1 MPRLARAQHATSTPS
16 TTCPCCGKSF
26 KTSQG
31 RASHEASCLGHSS
44 TMQMVQPSVSQ
55 GNHSTLAPP
64 AVPSGVTPPAL
75 EQCENNNFSQDEDTA
90 ATTSN
95 NKSFGASPTVVPT
108 GPAHSV
114 DLPSEFVLV
123 KFHPHSRRDPIIV
136 SLDPEYPQ
144 LSVPCDVLATLVPTS
159 QGDSAGSV
167 SSQPSANLCAP
178 FRSRADFEFA
188 EEMTNLLAPRAH
200 VNRMLELMRTS
211 WGKDGS
217 NISFRHYDDMAS
229 TLDAASLFVT
239 GFEEGSVTVPY
250 NGQNITTSFLF
261 RNPWR
266 WIERMVGDPELSKT
280 HIWHSAKKFYCRRD
294 SENDQQLIDEPATAQ
309 RWWSIEDTLPEDH
322 VLLPLHIWLDKAKVS
337 NKVRMYP
344 IILRALWQ
352 PSHIRNASGNGGGL
366 LLAYMPIVCDPLRPE
381 LDLPEST
388 DSDDFAL
395 YKRHVYNEVL
405 GCIFSDCHI
414 PSLIGR
420 LLQCGDQILIAA
432 VDGEEA
438 GYLLSIRGP
447 TALYPFPKCLAH
459 KQHLSR
465 LVCTAPQRT
474 VAGMRNAV
482 EQAAAQSLVTE
493 RNSILRNNGVHA
505 VEHFLWTFRNSDPY
519 AAFGN
524 DTLHSDDL
532 GLFGHHIWPVLKGVF
547 EKSGVTTAVN
557 RNMSNFPIV
566 PELEHFWADRKPVCG
581 VDFSDGETY
590 YSIEKCIIPCIVQ
603 ELPRNAPLVHW
614 LAFHLAYRI
623 VIGLKCSTQKQRD
636 EFLPWI
642 LGKYEHWS
650 KRVSSTHDKNFN
662 FFKQHNK
669 AHAIEGLVSLG
680 ATQHSSTRPGEGFHI
695 EVKATYRATNKKDV
709 EKQMTHRDTW
719 AEAIAFMRTAVDRS
733 DAKLKRD
740 RSDHPPTL
748 PAAPTPAKGHT
759 EQRPACSNKFG
770 SSFGHWID
778 LNLYEVQASL
788 LSSLFFG
795 IAASL
800 RGWLIQ
806 TYPQWQEA
814 FSWSIQVKTYR
825 AVYVNFES
833 VEDLL
838 SGQDILRCNKNWNGR
853 PRFDCALLDDRKGLK
868 TTYRPIRLC
877 ALLECKLRGGAIVQV
892 VAATRFVPS
901 AWRPNTVWHG
911 CRVFDEREE
920 LMFFLPDQLIRR
932 AVMCPAFGAPNKL
945 THYLHDTAGDGEL
958 YLRMHNIGITS

>member
-1 MPRLARAQHATSTPS
+1 
-16 TTCPCCGKSF
+16 
-26 KTSQG
+26 
-31 RASHEASCLGHSS
+31 
-44 TMQMVQPSVSQ
+44 MQMVQPSVSQ

-64 AVPSGVTPPAL
+64 AVPSGVTPSAL
-75 EQCENNNFSQDEDTA
+75 EQDEDTA

-211 WGKDGS
+211 WGKD
-217 NISFRHYDDMAS
+217 
-229 TLDAASLFVT
+229 ASLFVT

-261 RNPWR
+261 ATH
-266 WIERMVGDPELSKT
+266 GDPELSKT
-280 HIWHSAKKFYCRRD
+280 HIWHSAK
-294 SENDQQLIDEPATAQ
+294 SSTALIDEPATAQ

-420 LLQCGDQILIAA
+420 LLQCGDQSLDRGR
-432 VDGEEA
+432 DGEEA

-493 RNSILRNNGVHA
+493 RNSILRNN
-505 VEHFLWTFRNSDPY
+505 
-519 AAFGN
+519 
-524 DTLHSDDL
+524 
-532 GLFGHHIWPVLKGVF
+532 VLKGVF
-547 EKSGVTTAVN
+547 EKSGVTTSVN

-814 FSWSIQVKTYR
+814 FSWRIQVKTYR

-868 TTYRPIRLC
+868 TTYKPIRLR